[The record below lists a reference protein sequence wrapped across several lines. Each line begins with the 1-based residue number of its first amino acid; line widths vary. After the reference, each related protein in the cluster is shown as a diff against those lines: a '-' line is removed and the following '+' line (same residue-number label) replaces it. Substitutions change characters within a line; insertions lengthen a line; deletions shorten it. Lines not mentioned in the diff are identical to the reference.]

1 MIAIGLACVGCFFSS
16 FSLVLMKH
24 AHNRALAKKMS
35 AFKDPVWYL
44 GFVSLIVGTTFNV
57 WALGYGNQ
65 TLLSSTSSFS
75 IIFNSILSV
84 LFLREPLFWQDCVGM
99 FLICVGSTLFLLAAK
114 NDENTPSSNEL
125 KETYLRPTS
134 VVFVSHTLRA

>member
-1 MIAIGLACVGCFFSS
+1 MIAIGLASVGCFFSS

-24 AHNRALAKKMS
+24 AHNRALAKKRS

-44 GFVSLIVGTTFNV
+44 GFFSLIVGTTFNV

-84 LFLREPLFWQDCVGM
+84 LFLKE
-99 FLICVGSTLFLLAAK
+99 TLFL
-114 NDENTPSSNEL
+114 
-125 KETYLRPTS
+125 
-134 VVFVSHTLRA
+134 